1 MTETTQPA
9 PAATPASAEP
19 DLAAFLM
26 AHRGFRSEFGRLAT
40 VARAPRDAAHAALID
55 DQIAL
60 VMHLLHHHHT
70 AEDTSLW
77 PTLLTRVPEAAAAL
91 GRLEAQHEDMDPLF
105 ALISD
110 TSRPLP
116 DRAAALQEL
125 HEVLNAHLDE
135 EEREAIPLIRRHMS
149 RAEWE
154 TDGEEVMKSLDRA
167 RLPLIF
173 GWLASVSDAEQTR
186 VALAGVPLVPRLLFR
201 LLWGPSY
208 AKRFRALYGDLPTG
222 PPPVRVLS

>member
-1 MTETTQPA
+1 MTETTQPVLPTSPA
-9 PAATPASAEP
+9 PAEP

-40 VARAPRDAAHAALID
+40 VARAPRDTAHATLID

-77 PTLLTRVPEAAAAL
+77 PTLLTRVPDAAAAL

-105 ALISD
+105 SAVTD
-110 TSRPLP
+110 RSRPLP
-116 DRAAALQEL
+116 ERAAALQEL
-125 HEVLNAHLDE
+125 HDMLNAHLDE
-135 EEREAIPLIRRHMS
+135 EEREAIPLIRRFMT

-154 TDGEEVMKSLDRA
+154 GDGEEVMKSLDRSK
-167 RLPLIF
+167 LPLIF
-173 GWLASVSDAEQTR
+173 GWLASVSDAGQTKA
-186 VALAGVPLVPRLLFR
+186 ALAGVPLVPRLLFR

-208 AKRFRALYGDLPTG
+208 AERFRALYGDLPMG